1 MINGFLAE
9 EMMTMRYCKMMLS
22 CWLFM
27 MLCSTAMAYDFQQ
40 GIHGMK
46 WGSSVSENAGLSK
59 VRETELAT
67 YYARANTYYQLS
79 RQAIPGVFYAFY
91 DDKFFAVFVKLR
103 SPDQFSKLKQA
114 FGTKYGAAKTSI
126 NNQSK
131 QQVYRWKDGDV
142 KIKLKMIEAKGQYK
156 MAFYYAPLST
166 KLNEERLENIPPE
179 MFKLLTPKEGE
190 SAKAVPLL
198 GE

>member
-1 MINGFLAE
+1 MIFCAA
-9 EMMTMRYCKMMLS
+9 
-22 CWLFM
+22 
-27 MLCSTAMAYDFQQ
+27 AMANDFQQ

-46 WGSSVSENAGLSK
+46 WGSTVSENADLSK
-59 VRETELAT
+59 VHETELAA
-67 YYARANTYYQLS
+67 YYAKPNTYYQVS
-79 RQAIPGVFYAFY
+79 RKPIPGVFYGFFN
-91 DDKFFAVFVKLR
+91 DKFFAVFVKLR

-114 FGTKYGAAKTSI
+114 FDTKYGEAKSTFNS
-126 NNQSK
+126 QSK

-142 KIKLKMIEAKGQYK
+142 KIKLKMIETKGQFK

-166 KLNEERLENIPPE
+166 QLNEERLENIPPE
-179 MFKLLTPKEGE
+179 MYKLLAPKEGE